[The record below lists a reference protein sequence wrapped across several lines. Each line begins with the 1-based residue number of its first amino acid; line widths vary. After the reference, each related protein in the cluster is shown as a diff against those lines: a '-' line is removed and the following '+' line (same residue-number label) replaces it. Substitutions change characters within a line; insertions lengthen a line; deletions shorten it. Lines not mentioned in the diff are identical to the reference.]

1 MAKKGGIVPPKRK
14 LVKRVMFELIV
25 KSIATLLCP
34 HHRPSSSSSVEM
46 TSQKLKRSPKNVK
59 IFSREGHQL
68 SATIYPDD
76 H

>member
-14 LVKRVMFELIV
+14 LVKRMMFELIV

-34 HHRPSSSSSVEM
+34 HHHPSSSEVEM

-59 IFSREGHQL
+59 IFSHEDHQL
-68 SATIYPDD
+68 SASIYPDD